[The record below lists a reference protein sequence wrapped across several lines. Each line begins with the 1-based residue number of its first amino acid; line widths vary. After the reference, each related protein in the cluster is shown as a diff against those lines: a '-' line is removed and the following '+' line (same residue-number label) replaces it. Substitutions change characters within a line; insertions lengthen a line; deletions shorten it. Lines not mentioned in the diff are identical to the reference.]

1 MRKLEVMRNNIKRF
15 RTKREALQAHDKSV
29 YADRLRPSVD
39 DDEGSLIERVMA
51 PPTSLVTDYYRYAE
65 PFIREHILGDSTY
78 TNEQHREM
86 LERHLLDKWEQSVAA
101 GAMCMS
107 NRTSYWKPSVKYIN
121 GIITVYLANKAI
133 ATIS

>member
-15 RTKREALQAHDKSV
+15 RTKREALQAHGKSV
-29 YADRLRPSVD
+29 YADRLRPNVD

-65 PFIREHILGDSTY
+65 PFIRENILGDSTY
-78 TNEQHREM
+78 TNEQHCVM

-107 NRTSYWKPSVKYIN
+107 NRTSFWKPSVKYIN
-121 GIITVYLANKAI
+121 GNIVVYLANKVI